1 MVASEG
7 TRNRTTIWLSYY
19 TTLGY
24 KPGKIEVRT
33 QGKGPVVLVSFHCQL
48 GTAWSHLREE
58 ASLRKCLLQS
68 ELWMCLSVGIV
79 GRPINSTVSGTIP
92 RQVLLNALQ
101 EVYQSMSLS
110 EPKGNIHSQCSGSDL
125 TSLLTLPQ

>member
-48 GTAWSHLREE
+48 GTAWSHLRGEP
-58 ASLRKCLLQS
+58 SLRNCLDDVG
-68 ELWMCLSVGIV
+68 LWMCVC
-79 GRPINSTVSGTIP
+79 
-92 RQVLLNALQ
+92 VL
-101 EVYQSMSLS
+101 E
-110 EPKGNIHSQCSGSDL
+110 GGS
-125 TSLLTLPQ
+125 S